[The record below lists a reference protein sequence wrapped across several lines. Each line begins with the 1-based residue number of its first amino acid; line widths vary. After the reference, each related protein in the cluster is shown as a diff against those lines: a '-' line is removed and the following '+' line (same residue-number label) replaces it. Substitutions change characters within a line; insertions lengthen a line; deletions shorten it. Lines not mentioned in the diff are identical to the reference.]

1 MGEVEVSIICN
12 SYNHENYIKDALES
26 FVQQKTS
33 FRFEVLIHDDAS
45 TDKTADIIRE
55 YEQKYPD
62 IIKPIYQKENQYSRR
77 VSITRTVQL
86 PRARGKY
93 IAFCEG
99 DDYWTSDHKLQT
111 QYEIMESHPEIDM
124 CAHGA
129 YILDMRNE
137 SKTKWNYPEMD
148 NKIIPLAEVIEK
160 GGGFLPSASLF
171 YRTDIEK
178 RPPQFRL
185 AYGIDYT
192 LQVSG
197 ALRGGIY
204 YISEPMC
211 VYRRMNPTSWT
222 ATLRK
227 DEIKKIAHKKLI
239 NQTMR
244 LMDETTNGKFHSFF
258 TKQIVENN
266 IKIVL
271 LKLMALVKKTRK

>member
-1 MGEVEVSIICN
+1 MGDVEVSIICN
-12 SYNHENYIKDALES
+12 TYNHEKYIRDALEG
-26 FVQQKTS
+26 FVKQKTS

-55 YEQKYPD
+55 YEQKYPN
-62 IIKPIYQKENQYSRR
+62 IIKPIYQKENQYSKRI
-77 VSITRTVQL
+77 SITRTIQL

-99 DDYWTSDHKLQT
+99 DDYWTSDHKLQS

-129 YILDMRNE
+129 YIIDMRNE
-137 SKTKWNYPEMD
+137 SKSKWTYPEMD
-148 NKIIPLAEVIEK
+148 KKIIPLAEVIEM

-171 YRTDIEK
+171 YRIDIEMN
-178 RPPQFRL
+178 PPQFRL

-204 YISEPMC
+204 YLSDPMC

-222 ATLRK
+222 AILRK
-227 DEIKKIAHKKLI
+227 DKAKKIAHKKKI
-239 NQTMR
+239 NNTMR
-244 LMDETTNGKFHSFF
+244 LMDDETQRKFHSYFV
-258 TKQIVENN
+258 KQIAKNDV
-266 IKIVL
+266 KIAL
-271 LKLMALVKKTRK
+271 LKLMALVKK